1 MEARLLIVDDEEN
14 VRKSLHDFFVHEGYQ
29 VSVAEDGIKAL
40 EVFDFFQP
48 ELVLLDV
55 NLPIVDGLEVCKQLR
70 QRAGQSV
77 GIIMISQV
85 KKELIDRIV
94 GLEVGA
100 DLYIPKPF
108 ETRELLAQIRALH
121 RRLSTKNLL
130 GEVAGWLTV
139 DGYLRFNFDL
149 RKVQAGG
156 KDIHLTPT
164 EFELLYLLAN
174 HAGKPYSRS
183 DLVDL
188 VWGYEAGGDI
198 SDGAVNTCVSK
209 LRAKIEPDPSE
220 PRYILSIHGVGYK
233 FKEF

>member
-1 MEARLLIVDDEEN
+1 MEAKLLIVDDEEN
-14 VRKSLHDFFVHEGYQ
+14 VRKSLQDFFIHEGYQ

-40 EVFDFFQP
+40 DIFELQQP
-48 ELVLLDV
+48 ELIILDV
-55 NLPIVDGLEVCKQLR
+55 HLPFVDGLEVCKQLR
-70 QRAGQSV
+70 QKAGQSV

-121 RRLSTKNLL
+121 RRLSAKNHRSV
-130 GEVAGWLTV
+130 VAGWEIV

-149 RKVQAGG
+149 RKVEAGG
-156 KDIHLTPT
+156 KEIHLTRT
-164 EFELLYLLAN
+164 EFDLLHLLAI

-209 LRAKIEPDPSE
+209 LRSKIEPEPSE
-220 PRYILSIHGVGYK
+220 PRYILSVHGVGYK